1 MNISHFCIDRPIF
14 ASVISIIITLGGAL
28 TMLSLPIAQ
37 YPDITPPQITVTATY
52 PGADAN
58 VVANNVAAPIE
69 QQVNGADNM
78 IYMSSA
84 SSSTGNLTINA
95 YFEIGTNPE
104 LAQVDVQNRVNLAL
118 PQLPQSVQAQGVS
131 VQKKSSAF
139 MMVIA
144 IYSPT
149 ERYDG
154 TYIANYA
161 NIYVLD
167 ALKRISGANQSSIF
181 GTPDY
186 AMRIWL
192 RPDRMAQ
199 LGITASDVQTAVANQ
214 NQQYAVGRLGQSPT
228 GGPVEQSF
236 AVTTT
241 GRLTEPAEFENI
253 IIRAESGGAAIV
265 RLKDIGRAE
274 LGQKDYSIRS
284 RFQGKPATVIAVYQQ
299 PGANALDVSKQ
310 VRATLAEMKKSFP
323 EGIDY
328 KIAMDT
334 TEFTRASI
342 TDVVHTFFEAVV
354 LVVIVVFVFLQSLR
368 ATLIPVLAVPVS
380 IVGTFMGMAALG
392 FSINMLTLFGM
403 VLAIGIVVDDAIVV
417 IENVERNMT
426 VHKLDPKTAAKKAM
440 DEVAGPVVAIVLVLC
455 AVFVPVAFLGG
466 ITGQMYKQFA
476 ITIAISVVISGIV
489 ALTLSPALASL
500 LLKPGHHEKRG
511 FFRWFDNQFARMT
524 AGYTRAVRLVI
535 KRFAVGL
542 LLFVGMIVLA
552 VFMMRSVPTA
562 FLPPED
568 QGYLLGAVIMPD
580 AASLDRTGDVSDRVT
595 EYFMKQPAVD
605 SITTVD
611 GYSLLDSQNK
621 NNSSTFFVGFK
632 SFEDRYS
639 SANIRTQNARAV
651 IVDAYKT
658 LSQVKQ
664 GIILPLNPPAIP
676 GLGTTGGTEVWIQS
690 KGDATVAQYAAV
702 VEEYVEKA
710 KKRPEL
716 TGVTSTFNASSQQML
731 VNVDRDKAETLGVP
745 VEAVYSAMQTMF
757 GSLYVSQF
765 NRNSRLWQV
774 ILQAE
779 PTYRLKPEDLTQVF
793 VRSKTN
799 SMVPLKSVVTYKY
812 VTGPDLVTRFN
823 NYPAVKVT
831 TNAAPGYSS
840 GQVIT
845 ALEEIGAQ
853 MPDGYS
859 LAWSGEAF
867 EAKQSGGTSGL
878 VFVFGLVMV
887 FLILAAQYEKWN
899 LPFGVLMAVPF
910 AIFGALVAIMLR
922 GLNNDVYFQIGL
934 TMLVALAAKNA
945 ILIFEFAVLN
955 RESGESIYD
964 AAMTAAEE
972 RLRPIV
978 MTSLAFILGCVP
990 LAIAT
995 GASANSRHSIGTGV
1009 IGGMLGATA
1018 IAVFFI
1024 PMFFYVLETMSDK
1037 RRGKKAPGAAGGA
1050 AGGGPDG
1057 GAPGPQAPG
1066 TPGGGATVATH
1077 EASGST
1083 AAAPA
1088 NPGAT
1093 LAASSGA
1100 PTAPSAHREGD

>member
-52 PGADAN
+52 PGASAD

-78 IYMSSA
+78 IYMSSS

-131 VQKKSSAF
+131 VQKKSQAF

-149 ERYDG
+149 ERYDS

-167 ALKRISGANQSSIF
+167 ALKRIPGANQSSIF

-228 GGPVEQSF
+228 GGAVEQSF

-241 GRLTEPAEFENI
+241 GRLTEPSEFENI
-253 IIRAESGGAAIV
+253 IIRAQSGGAAIV

-284 RFQGKPATVIAVYQQ
+284 KFQGKPATVIAVYQQ
-299 PGANALDVSKQ
+299 PGANALDVSKA
-310 VRATLAEMKKSFP
+310 VRKTLEEMKKTFP

-342 TDVVHTFFEAVV
+342 SDVVHTFFEAVV
-354 LVVIVVFVFLQSLR
+354 LVVIVVFVFLQNLR
-368 ATLIPVLAVPVS
+368 ATLIPVIAVPVS

-426 VHKLDPKTAAKKAM
+426 VHKLDPKTAAKQAM

-455 AVFVPVAFLGG
+455 AVFVPVAFISG

-476 ITIAISVVISGIV
+476 ITIAISVVISGLV
-489 ALTLSPALASL
+489 ALTLSPALAAL
-500 LLKPGHHEKRG
+500 LLKPGHGEKRG
-511 FFRWFDNQFARMT
+511 FFRWFDRQFARMT
-524 AGYTRAVRLVI
+524 AGYTRAVQLII
-535 KRFAVGL
+535 KRFAIGL
-542 LLFVGMIVLA
+542 LIFLGMIALA
-552 VFMMRSVPTA
+552 VWMMRTIPGA

-580 AASLDRTGDVSDRVT
+580 AASLDRTGDVSQHVT
-595 EYFMKQPAVD
+595 DYFMKEPAVD
-605 SITTVD
+605 SVTIVD
-611 GYSLLDSQNK
+611 GYSLLDSQTK
-621 NNSSTFFVGFK
+621 NNASTFFVGFK
-632 SFEDRYS
+632 SFDERYK

-651 IVDAYKT
+651 IVNAYKA
-658 LSQVKQ
+658 LSQVKE
-664 GIILPLNPPAIP
+664 GIIVPLNPPSIP

-690 KGDATVAQYAAV
+690 LGDASVAQYAAIV
-702 VEEYVEKA
+702 DEFVEKA
-710 KKRPEL
+710 KQRPEL
-716 TGVTSTFNASSQQML
+716 SGVTSTFNASSQQLL
-731 VNVDRDKAETLGVP
+731 VNVDRDKATTLGVP

-793 VRSKTN
+793 VRSSSN
-799 SMVPLKSVVTYKY
+799 EMVPLKSVVTYKY
-812 VTGPDLVTRFN
+812 VTGPDLITRFN
-823 NYPAVKVT
+823 NYPAVKIT

-840 GQVIT
+840 GQVIQ

-853 MPDGYS
+853 MPQGYA
-859 LAWSGEAF
+859 LAWSGEAY
-867 EAKQSGGTSGL
+867 EAKQAGGASGL
-878 VFVFGLVMV
+878 VFAFGIVMV

-910 AIFGALVAIMLR
+910 ALFGALLAILLR

-955 RESGESIYD
+955 RQSGKSVFD
-964 AAMTAAEE
+964 ATMIAAEE

-1024 PMFFYVLETMSDK
+1024 PMFYYVLETLSDK
-1037 RRGKKAPGAAGGA
+1037 RKGKKKAGAAGGDA
-1050 AGGGPDG
+1050 PPPGPTSGTHGGPSAGGGPAAG
-1057 GAPGPQAPG
+1057 GPAPG
-1066 TPGGGATVATH
+1066 
-1077 EASGST
+1077 ASG
-1083 AAAPA
+1083 PA
-1088 NPGAT
+1088 GPAG
-1093 LAASSGA
+1093 SGNA
-1100 PTAPSAHREGD
+1100 GGPHVTPSARREGE